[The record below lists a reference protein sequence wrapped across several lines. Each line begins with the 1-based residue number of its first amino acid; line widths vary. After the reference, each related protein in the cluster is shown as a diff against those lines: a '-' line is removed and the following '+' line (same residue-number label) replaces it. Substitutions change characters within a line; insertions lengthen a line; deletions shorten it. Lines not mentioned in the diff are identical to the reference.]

1 MSLIYPQRS
10 LNWSIISN
18 LTVQHVGALLAPFT
32 FSPTVL
38 VLTLFLHWFVGSLGI
53 TLGYHRLLTHRSFKT
68 HKWLEY
74 TLATIG
80 CLAAEGGPIEW
91 VGLHRLHHKHSDTLE
106 DPHNSKQGFWWSHMR
121 WLTVSAPPDA
131 YEQIRKMTGDLNGDS
146 YYEFL
151 SKYFLLPHI
160 LFAIILYLCGGWS
173 FVVWGGFVR
182 VVLVYHTTW
191 LVNSASHK
199 FGYRTFDCDDLS
211 TNCWWVG
218 ILAYGE
224 GWHNNHH
231 AYPYSAR
238 HGLQWW
244 EIDATWMAIRVLQSL
259 GLAWNIRL
267 PKNQDTESNEQLVT
281 SVVR

>member
-1 MSLIYPQRS
+1 MSLTYPQRP

-18 LTVQHVGALLAPFT
+18 ITAQHIGALFAPFT
-32 FSPTVL
+32 FSPTAL
-38 VLTLFLHWFVGSLGI
+38 VLTLFLHWFVGGLGI

-74 TLATIG
+74 IFATIG
-80 CLAAEGGPIEW
+80 CLAVEGGPIEW
-91 VGLHRLHHKHSDTLE
+91 VGIHRLHHKHSDTLE
-106 DPHNSKQGFWWSHMR
+106 DPHNANQGFWWSHMR
-121 WLTVSAPPDA
+121 WLTVSPPPDA
-131 YEQIRKMTGDLNGDS
+131 YEQIRKVTGDLNGDP

-151 SKYFLLPHI
+151 SKYFLVPHI
-160 LFAIILYLCGGWS
+160 LCAIILYLFGGWS
-173 FVVWGGFVR
+173 FVVWGLFVR

-199 FGYRTFDCDDLS
+199 FGYRTFECDDCS
-211 TNCWWVG
+211 RNCWWVG

-244 EIDATWMAIRVLQSL
+244 EIDATWMAIRVLNFL

-267 PKNQDTESNEQLVT
+267 PKTQETDLNEQVAT
-281 SVVR
+281 

>member
-1 MSLIYPQRS
+1 MSLASPQRP

-18 LTVQHVGALLAPFT
+18 ITAQHVGALFAPFT
-32 FSPTVL
+32 FSPSAL
-38 VLTLFLHWFVGSLGI
+38 VLALFLHWFVGGLGI

-68 HKWLEY
+68 HQWLEY
-74 TLATIG
+74 ILATIG
-80 CLAAEGGPIEW
+80 CLAVEGGPIEW
-91 VGLHRLHHKHSDTLE
+91 VGIHRLHHKYSDTLE
-106 DPHNSKQGFWWSHMR
+106 DPHNANQGFWWSHMR
-121 WLTVSAPPDA
+121 WLTVSPPPDA
-131 YEQIRKMTGDLNGDS
+131 LEKIRKVTGDLNGDP

-173 FVVWGGFVR
+173 FVVWGLFVR

-199 FGYRTFDCDDLS
+199 FGYRTFDCDDCS
-211 TNCWWVG
+211 KNCWWVG

-244 EIDATWMAIRVLQSL
+244 EIDATWMAIQVLKFL

-267 PKNQDTESNEQLVT
+267 PKTQENLNEQLVT
-281 SVVR
+281 